1 MSEQSLQ
8 VKTSKEEAVTSSKPN
23 LGTTTIPGPPGM
35 NFSKSD
41 KKDNLAIDVPTNDE
55 IDGVSN
61 KIQGSSKNEEYLR
74 IMRK

>member
-1 MSEQSLQ
+1 MSEQSSQ
-8 VKTSKEEAVTSSKPN
+8 VKMSKEEAVTSSEPN
-23 LGTTTIPGPPGM
+23 LGTTTIQGPTGM

-41 KKDNLAIDVPTNDE
+41 MKDNSVIDVPTTDE

>member
-1 MSEQSLQ
+1 MSEQSSQ

-23 LGTTTIPGPPGM
+23 LGTTTNQGPPDM

-41 KKDNLAIDVPTNDE
+41 KKDNLVIDVPTTDE
-55 IDGVSN
+55 IDGVSI
-61 KIQGSSKNEEYLR
+61 KIKGSSKNEEYLR

>member
-1 MSEQSLQ
+1 M
-8 VKTSKEEAVTSSKPN
+8 
-23 LGTTTIPGPPGM
+23 PPGM

-41 KKDNLAIDVPTNDE
+41 KKDNLVIDVPTTDE
-55 IDGVSN
+55 NDGVSI